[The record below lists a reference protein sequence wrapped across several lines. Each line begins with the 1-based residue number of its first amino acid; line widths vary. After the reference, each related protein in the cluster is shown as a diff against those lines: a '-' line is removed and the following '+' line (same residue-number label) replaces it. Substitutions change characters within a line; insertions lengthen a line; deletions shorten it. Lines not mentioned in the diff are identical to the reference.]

1 MKVNKRVLSI
11 GLTISLIMAGAPNIN
26 ALSSIEKIQGK
37 DRYETSALIADK
49 QIYDT
54 VILVNTDNSIVD
66 GLSASG
72 LSGVVKAPI
81 MLVQRDKIPTDVEK
95 RLKDVKNAYVIGTE
109 DTIGKSVENQLKN
122 KGIEVKRIGGEDRI
136 KTSYLIAKEIS
147 AIKPVNDGDKV
158 FLVNGYT
165 GEADA
170 MSVSSVAA
178 RDGVPVILTDGKSIP
193 FKVDG
198 VQCYSLG
205 SEEIMSNELVSK
217 TNSVRIAGK
226 DRFETNK
233 KVIQRFYKGTK
244 KFYVSQG
251 YKLVD
256 AVAGSPL
263 AKDKPIVLVNDGS
276 DKSVLRGADEVTSLG
291 GMDKKVV
298 DQCISSASDKNTM
311 PTITANDVEISVGDK
326 FDNSMLN
333 IVATDYYGNNLK
345 PNIEGTVDTSKA
357 GTYVLNIS
365 AFDNFGQK
373 CEINVNVKVIVNTST
388 KDPNSYEFKAMVS
401 NEMYNLVNSYRKE
414 KGKRALRELD
424 SLAGMANAWSK
435 YMDEKKVFAHEIDGK
450 NAAEVF
456 FGFGARSGENIAY
469 LPMNVKSVYNSKDAK
484 DMAKSIFDLW
494 KKSSK
499 YNENMLKEEFY
510 SFGFGMHVSSK
521 GEVNATM
528 EFLNS

>member
-1 MKVNKRVLSI
+1 MKVNKRLLSI
-11 GLTISLIMAGAPNIN
+11 GLTVSLIMGGAININ

-49 QIYDT
+49 QIYET

-72 LSGVVKAPI
+72 LSGVAKAPI
-81 MLVQRDKIPTDVEK
+81 MLVQKDKIPADVEK
-95 RLKDVKNAYVIGTE
+95 RLKGVKNAYVIGTE
-109 DTIGKSVENQLKN
+109 DTIGKPVENQLKN
-122 KGIEVKRIGGEDRI
+122 KGIEVKRIGGEDRV

-147 AIKPVNDGDKV
+147 TIKPVNKGDKV

-193 FKVDG
+193 FKVDN

-256 AVAGSPL
+256 AVAGSSL

-298 DQCISSASDKNTM
+298 DQCISSASDKNTL
-311 PTITANDVEISVGDK
+311 PTITANNVEISVGDK

-333 IVATDYYGNNLK
+333 IVATDYYGNDLK
-345 PNIEGTVDTSKA
+345 ARVDGNVDTSKVGA
-357 GTYVLNIS
+357 YVLKIS
-365 AFDNFGQK
+365 AYDSFGQK
-373 CEINVNVKVIVNTST
+373 CEISVNVKVIVNTNT
-388 KDPNSYEFKAMVS
+388 KEPNSYDFKAMVS
-401 NEMYNLVNSYRKE
+401 NEIYNLVNSYRKE
-414 KGKRALRELD
+414 KGKKPLKELE
-424 SLAGMANAWSK
+424 SLTGMANAWSK
-435 YMDEKKVFAHEIDGK
+435 YMYEKEIFAHEINGK

-456 FGFGARSGENIAY
+456 SGFGMRSGENIAY
-469 LPMNVKSVYNSKDAK
+469 LPMNTKSVYGDKEAK
-484 DMAKSIFDLW
+484 EIANSIFDLW

-499 YNENMLKEEFY
+499 YNDNLLKSEFY
-510 SFGFGMHVSSK
+510 SFGFGMYVSSN
-521 GEVNATM
+521 GEVHATM

>member
-81 MLVQRDKIPTDVEK
+81 MLVQRD
-95 RLKDVKNAYVIGTE
+95 
-109 DTIGKSVENQLKN
+109 KN

-256 AVAGSPL
+256 AVVGSPL

-291 GMDKKVV
+291 GMDKKVA

-333 IVATDYYGNNLK
+333 IVATDYYGNNLR

-357 GTYVLNIS
+357 GTYVLN
-365 AFDNFGQK
+365 
-373 CEINVNVKVIVNTST
+373 V
-388 KDPNSYEFKAMVS
+388 
-401 NEMYNLVNSYRKE
+401 
-414 KGKRALRELD
+414 GKIE
-424 SLAGMANAWSK
+424 
-435 YMDEKKVFAHEIDGK
+435 
-450 NAAEVF
+450 
-456 FGFGARSGENIAY
+456 
-469 LPMNVKSVYNSKDAK
+469 
-484 DMAKSIFDLW
+484 
-494 KKSSK
+494 
-499 YNENMLKEEFY
+499 
-510 SFGFGMHVSSK
+510 
-521 GEVNATM
+521 
-528 EFLNS
+528 

>member
-1 MKVNKRVLSI
+1 MKVNKRILSI
-11 GLTISLIMAGAPNIN
+11 GLAVTLMMAGASNIN
-26 ALSSIEKIQGK
+26 AFSGIEKIQGK
-37 DRYETSALIADK
+37 DRYETSALIAGK

-72 LSGVVKAPI
+72 LSGVAKAPI
-81 MLVQRDKIPTDVEK
+81 MLVQKDKIPTAVEK
-95 RLKDVKNAYVIGTE
+95 KLKDVKNAYVIGTE
-109 DTIGKSVENQLKN
+109 DTISKSVETQLKN

-147 AIKPVNDGDKV
+147 TIKPVNKGDKV

-178 RDGVPVILTDGKSIP
+178 RDGVPVILTDGKSVP

-198 VQCYSLG
+198 AQCYSLG

-256 AVAGSPL
+256 AVAGAPL

-291 GMDKKVV
+291 GIDKKVV
-298 DQCISSASDKNTM
+298 EQCISSASDKNTL
-311 PTITANDVEISVGDK
+311 PTITANNVEIPVGDK

-333 IVATDYYGNNLK
+333 IVATDYYGNDLK
-345 PNIEGTVDTSKA
+345 ASIDGNVDTSKV
-357 GTYVLNIS
+357 GTYVLKIS
-365 AFDNFGQK
+365 AYDNFGKK
-373 CEINVNVKVIVNTST
+373 CEISVNVKVIVNTNT
-388 KDPNSYEFKAMVS
+388 NDPNSYEFKSMVS
-401 NEMYNLVNSYRKE
+401 NEIYNLINSYRKE
-414 KGKRALRELD
+414 KGKKTLKELE
-424 SLAGMANAWSK
+424 SLTGMANAWSK
-435 YMDEKKVFAHEIDGK
+435 YMYENEIFAHEINGK

-456 FGFGARSGENIAY
+456 SGFGMRSGENIAY
-469 LPMNVKSVYNSKDAK
+469 LPMNTKSVYGDKEAK
-484 DMAKSIFDLW
+484 EIANSIFDLW

-499 YNENMLKEEFY
+499 YNENLLKGEFY
-510 SFGFGMHVSSK
+510 SFGFGMYVSSN
-521 GEVNATM
+521 GEVHATM

>member
-11 GLTISLIMAGAPNIN
+11 GLAISLIMAGAPNIN

-217 TNSVRIAGK
+217 ANSIRIAGK

-233 KVIQRFYKGTK
+233 KVIQ
-244 KFYVSQG
+244 KFYRGANKFYISQG

-263 AKDKPIVLVNDGS
+263 AKNRPIVLVDDRS
-276 DKSVLRGADEVTSLG
+276 DKSILKGAVEVTSLG
-291 GMDKKVV
+291 GMDKKVIE
-298 DQCISSASDKNTM
+298 QCIDYASDKNTL
-311 PTITANDVEISVGDK
+311 PTITANNIEMFVGDS
-326 FDNSMLN
+326 FNNSMLN
-333 IVATDYYGNNLK
+333 IVATDYHGNNLI
-345 PNIEGTVDTSKA
+345 PNVQGKVDTKKA
-357 GTYVLNIS
+357 GTYVLNIYAIDS
-365 AFDNFGQK
+365 LGQK
-373 CEINVNVKVIVNTST
+373 CEVSVNVKVIVNTST
-388 KDPNSYEFKAMVS
+388 KDPNSYEFKAMVT
-401 NEMYNLVNSYRKE
+401 NEIYNLVNSYRTE
-414 KGKRALRELD
+414 KGKKVLKESK
-424 SLAGMANAWSK
+424 SLSGMANAWSK
-435 YMDEKKVFAHEIDGK
+435 YMDDKKVFAHEIDGK

-456 FGFGARSGENIAY
+456 FGFGARSDENIAY
-469 LPMNVKSVYNSKDAK
+469 LPMNVKSVYTSKDAK
-484 DMAKSIFDLW
+484 EIAKSIFDLW

-499 YNENMLKEEFY
+499 YNESMLKDEFY
-510 SFGFGMHVSSK
+510 SFGFGMHVSSQ
-521 GEVNATM
+521 GEVNVTM

>member
-198 VQCYSLG
+198 VQCYSIG
-205 SEEIMSNELVSK
+205 SEEIMSNDLVSK
-217 TNSVRIAGK
+217 TNSIRIAGK

-233 KVIQRFYKGTK
+233 KVIQKFYRGANRFYI
-244 KFYVSQG
+244 SQG

-263 AKDKPIVLVNDGS
+263 AKSKPIVLVNDGS
-276 DKSVLRGADEVTSLG
+276 DNNILRGANEVTSLG
-291 GMDKKVV
+291 GMDKNVIE
-298 DQCISSASDKNTM
+298 QCINSASKDRL
-311 PTITANDVEISVGDK
+311 PTIIANDVEIIVGDK
-326 FDNSMLN
+326 FDKSMLN
-333 IVATDYYGNNLK
+333 IIATDYYGNDLK
-345 PNIEGTVDTSKA
+345 INIEGKVDTNKE
-357 GTYVLNIS
+357 GTYVLKIS
-365 AFDNFGQK
+365 AIDNFGQK
-373 CEINVNVKVIVNTST
+373 CEVSVNVKVIVDTNT

-401 NEMYNLVNSYRKE
+401 NEIYNLINTYRNEKE
-414 KGKRALRELD
+414 KKSLKVLD
-424 SLAGMANAWSK
+424 SLSGLANAWSK
-435 YMDEKKVFAHEIDGK
+435 YMNDKKIFAHEINGK
-450 NAAEVF
+450 NAAEIF
-456 FGFGARSGENIAY
+456 SGFGMRSDENIAY
-469 LPMNVKSVYNSKDAK
+469 LPMNNKSVYTSKDAK
-484 DMAKSIFDLW
+484 EIAKSIFELW

-510 SFGFGMHVSSK
+510 SFGFGMYVSSQ

>member
-1 MKVNKRVLSI
+1 MKVNKRILLI
-11 GLTISLIMAGAPNIN
+11 GLAVTLMMAGASNIN
-26 ALSSIEKIQGK
+26 AFSGIEKIQGK

-72 LSGVVKAPI
+72 LSGVTKAPI
-81 MLVQRDKIPTDVEK
+81 MLVQKDKIPTAVEK

-147 AIKPVNDGDKV
+147 TIKPVNKGDKV

-205 SEEIMSNELVSK
+205 SEEIMSNELVNK

-263 AKDKPIVLVNDGS
+263 SKEKPIVLVNDGS
-276 DKSVLRGADEVTSLG
+276 DKNILKGADELTSLG
-291 GMDKKVV
+291 GMDNKVV
-298 DQCISSASDKNTM
+298 EQCLSSASDKNTL
-311 PTITANDVEISVGDK
+311 PTITANDIELSVGDK
-326 FDNSMLN
+326 FNNSMLN

-345 PNIEGTVDTSKA
+345 TNIEGTVDTSNA

-373 CEINVNVKVIVNTST
+373 CEINVNVKVIVDTST
-388 KDPNSYEFKAMVS
+388 RDPNGYEFKAMVS
-401 NEMYNLVNSYRKE
+401 NEMYDLVNSYRKE
-414 KGKRALRELD
+414 KGKNTLKELN
-424 SLAGMANAWSK
+424 SLAGMSNAWSK
-435 YMDEKKVFAHEIDGK
+435 YMDDKKIFAHEIDGK
-450 NAAEVF
+450 NAAEIF
-456 FGFGARSGENIAY
+456 SGFGMRTGENIAY
-469 LPMNVKSVYNSKDAK
+469 LPMNIKSVYTSKDAK
-484 DMAKSIFDLW
+484 DIARSIFDLW

-499 YNENMLKEEFY
+499 YNDNMLKEEFY
-510 SFGFGMHVSSK
+510 SFGFGIYVSTK
-521 GEVNATM
+521 GEINATM

>member
-1 MKVNKRVLSI
+1 MKVNKRILSI
-11 GLTISLIMAGAPNIN
+11 GLTVSLIMGGAININ

-54 VILVNTDNSIVD
+54 VILVNTDKSIVD

-72 LSGVVKAPI
+72 LSGVAKAPI
-81 MLVQRDKIPTDVEK
+81 MLVQKDKVPADVEK
-95 RLKDVKNAYVIGTE
+95 RLKGVKNAYVIGTD

-122 KGIEVKRIGGEDRI
+122 KDIDVKRIGGEDRI

-147 AIKPVNDGDKV
+147 TIKPVNKGDKV

-193 FKVDG
+193 FKVDD

-298 DQCISSASDKNTM
+298 EQCVSIASDKNTL
-311 PTITANDVEISVGDK
+311 PTITANDVELSVGDK
-326 FDNSMLN
+326 FDKSMLN
-333 IVATDYYGNNLK
+333 IVATDYYGKDLSAD
-345 PNIEGTVDTSKA
+345 IEGYVNTNKE
-357 GTYVLNIS
+357 GTYILKIS
-365 AFDNFGQK
+365 AIDSWGQK
-373 CEINVNVKVIVNTST
+373 SEINVSVKVIVNTNT

-401 NEMYNLVNSYRKE
+401 NEIYNLVNSYRKE
-414 KGKRALRELD
+414 KDKRTLKKLT
-424 SLAGMANAWSK
+424 SLENMANIWSK
-435 YMDEKKVFAHEIDGK
+435 YMYEKKVFAHEIDGK
-450 NAAEVF
+450 NAVIV
-456 FGFGARSGENIAY
+456 SGDGMRTDENIAY
-469 LPMNVKSVYNSKDAK
+469 LPISSKTIYGQK
-484 DMAKSIFDLW
+484 ESKEIAKSIFELW

-499 YNENMLKEEFY
+499 YNENMINKQFY
-510 SFGFGMHVSSK
+510 SFGFGMYVSND
-521 GEVNATM
+521 GDVHATL

>member
-1 MKVNKRVLSI
+1 
-11 GLTISLIMAGAPNIN
+11 
-26 ALSSIEKIQGK
+26 
-37 DRYETSALIADK
+37 
-49 QIYDT
+49 
-54 VILVNTDNSIVD
+54 
-66 GLSASG
+66 
-72 LSGVVKAPI
+72 
-81 MLVQRDKIPTDVEK
+81 
-95 RLKDVKNAYVIGTE
+95 
-109 DTIGKSVENQLKN
+109 
-122 KGIEVKRIGGEDRI
+122 
-136 KTSYLIAKEIS
+136 
-147 AIKPVNDGDKV
+147 
-158 FLVNGYT
+158 
-165 GEADA
+165 

-291 GMDKKVV
+291 GMDKKVA

-357 GTYVLNIS
+357 GTYVLNVS

-373 CEINVNVKVIVNTST
+373 CEINVNVKVIINTST

-414 KGKRALRELD
+414 KGKKSLRELD

-435 YMDEKKVFAHEIDGK
+435 YMDEKKIFAHEIDGK

-456 FGFGARSGENIAY
+456 SGFGMRTDENIAY
-469 LPMNVKSVYNSKDAK
+469 LPMNVKSVYTSKDAK
-484 DMAKSIFDLW
+484 EIAKSVFDLW

-499 YNENMLKEEFY
+499 YNDNMLKEEFY
-510 SFGFGMHVSSK
+510 SFGFGMYVSNQR
-521 GEVNATM
+521 EVNATM

>member
-1 MKVNKRVLSI
+1 MKVNKRILSI
-11 GLTISLIMAGAPNIN
+11 GLTVSLIMAGTININ

-72 LSGVVKAPI
+72 LSGVAKAPI
-81 MLVQRDKIPTDVEK
+81 MLVQKDKIPADVEK
-95 RLKDVKNAYVIGTE
+95 RLKDVKNTYVIGTE
-109 DTIGKSVENQLKN
+109 DTIDKSVENQLKN

-147 AIKPVNDGDKV
+147 TIKPVNKGDKV

-178 RDGVPVILTDGKSIP
+178 RDGVPVILTDGKNIP
-193 FKVDG
+193 FKVDD

-205 SEEIMSNELVSK
+205 SEEIMSSELVSK

-233 KVIQRFYKGTK
+233 KVIQRFYKGIK

-298 DQCISSASDKNTM
+298 DQCVSLASKDRL
-311 PTITANDVEISVGDK
+311 PTISANDVEIIVGDK
-326 FDNSMLN
+326 FDNNMLG
-333 IVATDYYGNNLK
+333 IVTTDYYGDDLK
-345 PNIEGTVDTSKA
+345 VNIEGKVDTNKE
-357 GTYVLNIS
+357 GTYVLKIS
-365 AFDNFGQK
+365 AIDKFGQK
-373 CEINVNVKVIVNTST
+373 CEISVNVKVIVDTDT
-388 KDPNSYEFKAMVS
+388 KDPNSYEFKSMVS
-401 NEMYNLVNSYRKE
+401 NEIYNLINSYRKE
-414 KGKRALRELD
+414 KGKKPLKELN
-424 SLAGMANAWSK
+424 SLSGMSNAWSK
-435 YMDEKKVFAHEIDGK
+435 YMNDKKIFAHEIDGK

-456 FGFGARSGENIAY
+456 SGFGMRSDENIAY
-469 LPMNVKSVYNSKDAK
+469 LPMNNKSVYTSKDAK
-484 DMAKSIFDLW
+484 EIAKSVFDLW

-499 YNENMLKEEFY
+499 YNDNMLKEEFY
-510 SFGFGMHVSSK
+510 SFGFGMYVSNQ

>member
-1 MKVNKRVLSI
+1 MKVNKRILSI
-11 GLTISLIMAGAPNIN
+11 GLAVTLIMAGVQNIN
-26 ALSSIEKIQGK
+26 ALSGVEKIQGK

-72 LSGVVKAPI
+72 LSGVAKAPI
-81 MLVQRDKIPTDVEK
+81 MLVKKDKIPTDVEK
-95 RLKDVKNAYVIGTE
+95 RLKGVKNAYVIGTE
-109 DTIGKSVENQLKN
+109 DTISKSVETQLKN

-147 AIKPVNDGDKV
+147 AIKPINKGDKV

-178 RDGVPVILTDGKSIP
+178 RDGVPVILTDGKNIP

-205 SEEIMSNELVSK
+205 SEEVMSNELVSK

-233 KVIQRFYKGTK
+233 KVIQRFYKGVN

-263 AKDKPIVLVNDGS
+263 AKNKPIVLVNDGS
-276 DKSVLRGADEVTSLG
+276 DKNVLRGADEVTSLG
-291 GMDKKVV
+291 GIDKKVIE
-298 DQCISSASDKNTM
+298 QCVSTASDKNTL
-311 PTITANDVEISVGDK
+311 PTITANDLEISVGDK
-326 FDNSMLN
+326 FNNSMLN

-345 PNIEGTVDTSKA
+345 ASVEGNVDTSKE
-357 GTYVLNIS
+357 GTYVLKIS
-365 AFDNFGQK
+365 AYDNFGQK
-373 CEINVNVKVIVNTST
+373 CETSVRVKVIINTST
-388 KDPNSYEFKAMVS
+388 GEPNSYEFKSMVS
-401 NEMYNLVNSYRKE
+401 NEMYNLVNLYREE
-414 KGKRALRELD
+414 KSKKPLKELD
-424 SLAGMANAWSK
+424 SLTGMANAWSK
-435 YMDEKKVFAHEIDGK
+435 YMDEKKIFAHEIDGK

-456 FGFGARSGENIAY
+456 SGFGMRSDENIAY
-469 LPMNVKSVYNSKDAK
+469 LPMNTKTTYGDKEAK
-484 DMAKSIFDLW
+484 EIAKSIFNLW

-499 YNENMLKEEFY
+499 YNDNLLKSEFY
-510 SFGFGMHVSSK
+510 SFGFGMHVSSS
-521 GEVNATM
+521 GEVHATM

>member
-1 MKVNKRVLSI
+1 MKVNKRILSI
-11 GLTISLIMAGAPNIN
+11 GLTVSLIMGGAININ

-72 LSGVVKAPI
+72 LSGVAKAPI
-81 MLVQRDKIPTDVEK
+81 MLVQKDKIPADVEK
-95 RLKDVKNAYVIGTE
+95 RLKGVKNAYVIGTD

-147 AIKPVNDGDKV
+147 TIKPVNKGDKV

-193 FKVDG
+193 FKVDN

-233 KVIQRFYKGTK
+233 KVIQRFHKGTK

-291 GMDKKVV
+291 GMDNKVV
-298 DQCISSASDKNTM
+298 EQCVSSASKDRL
-311 PTITANDVEISVGDK
+311 PVITANDVEIIVGDK

-333 IVATDYYGNNLK
+333 IVATDYYGNDLK
-345 PNIEGTVDTSKA
+345 VNIEGKVDTNKE
-357 GTYVLNIS
+357 GTYVLKIS
-365 AFDNFGQK
+365 AIDNFGQK
-373 CEINVNVKVIVNTST
+373 CEINVNVKVIIDTNT
-388 KDPNSYEFKAMVS
+388 KDPNSYEFKSMVS
-401 NEMYNLVNSYRKE
+401 NEIYNLINSYRKE
-414 KGKRALRELD
+414 KGKKPLKELD
-424 SLAGMANAWSK
+424 SLSGMANAWSK
-435 YMDEKKVFAHEIDGK
+435 YMNDKKIFAHEIDGK
-450 NAAEVF
+450 NVAEVF
-456 FGFGARSGENIAY
+456 SGFGMRSDENIAY
-469 LPMNVKSVYNSKDAK
+469 LPMSNKAVYTSKDAK
-484 DMAKSIFDLW
+484 EIAKSVFDLW

-499 YNENMLKEEFY
+499 YNDNMLKEEFY
-510 SFGFGMHVSSK
+510 SFGFGMYISNQ

>member
-1 MKVNKRVLSI
+1 MKVNKRILSI
-11 GLTISLIMAGAPNIN
+11 GLAATLMMAGAPNIN
-26 ALSSIEKIQGK
+26 ALSGIEKIQGK

-72 LSGVVKAPI
+72 LSGVAKAPI
-81 MLVQRDKIPTDVEK
+81 MLVQKDKIPTDVEK

-147 AIKPVNDGDKV
+147 TIKPVNNGDKV

-193 FKVDG
+193 FKVSG

-291 GMDKKVV
+291 GIDKKIVE
-298 DQCISSASDKNTM
+298 QCVSSASKDRL
-311 PTITANDVEISVGDK
+311 PTVTANNIEIIVGDK

-345 PNIEGTVDTSKA
+345 ADVEGYVNTNKEGT
-357 GTYVLNIS
+357 YILNIS
-365 AFDNFGQK
+365 VIDSWGQK
-373 CEINVNVKVIVNTST
+373 SEINVSVKVIVNTNT

-401 NEMYNLVNSYRKE
+401 NEIYNLVNSYRKE
-414 KGKRALRELD
+414 KGIKTLKKLT
-424 SLAGMANAWSK
+424 SLENMANIWSK
-435 YMDEKKVFAHEIDGK
+435 YMYEKKEFAHEINGK
-450 NAAEVF
+450 NAVIV
-456 FGFGARSGENIAY
+456 SGDGMRTDENIAY
-469 LPMNVKSVYNSKDAK
+469 LPISGKTIYSQKESKEI
-484 DMAKSIFDLW
+484 AKSIFELW

-499 YNENMLKEEFY
+499 YNGNMINKQFY
-510 SFGFGMHVSSK
+510 SFGFGMYVSND
-521 GEVNATM
+521 GDVHATL